1 MFDSRMGEPGINS
14 TDEEGAEAGVSF
26 REFVR
31 VLAVMKPLNGNAKKN
46 KLNTRED
53 KIKCKLTL
61 KRALILSFKLK

>member
-1 MFDSRMGEPGINS
+1 MTKYYVFGLRMGEPGVNS
-14 TDEEGAEAGVSF
+14 IDTESAEAGVNF

-53 KIKCKLTL
+53 KIKCK
-61 KRALILSFKLK
+61 